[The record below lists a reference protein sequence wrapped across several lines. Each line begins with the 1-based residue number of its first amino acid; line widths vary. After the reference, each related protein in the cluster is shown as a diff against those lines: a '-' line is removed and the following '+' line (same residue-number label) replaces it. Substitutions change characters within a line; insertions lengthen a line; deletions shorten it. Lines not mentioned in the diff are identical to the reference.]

1 MLSVIILICSLST
14 EPHSCDGSNALA
26 TYQGGRAGSIM
37 SCGRDAQVFL
47 SRSAFK
53 PDPSREYAKIQ
64 CVPNQP

>member
-14 EPHSCDGSNALA
+14 ERQNCDGFHALA
-26 TYQGGRAGSIM
+26 TYQGGRAASIM
-37 SCGRDAQVFL
+37 SCGREAQTLL